1 MTMPTLAA
9 LAVHD
14 IRAALAAHQPD
25 TAPSKTASRQAA
37 VALILHEGAH
47 GLEVLFVQR
56 AEHPEDPWSGQMAL
70 PGGRREPGDGALVD
84 AAIRETHEE
93 VGLVLSPDACLGR
106 LDDLH
111 GAGRLASFDLSISPF
126 VFHVAERAAL
136 TPNHEIAATVWVP
149 LAFLGDA
156 GNIRPY
162 YFPPDPLKR
171 EFPSLPYGEYIIWG
185 LTYRILA
192 RFTALFGASLPQD
205 WDTPT
210 GVE

>member
-1 MTMPTLAA
+1 MPPLATA
-9 LAVHD
+9 SIDTIRTVLASNT
-14 IRAALAAHQPD
+14 PD
-25 TAPSKTASRQAA
+25 TAPSETAGRQAA
-37 VALILHEGAH
+37 VALILHDGPN
-47 GLEVLFVQR
+47 GLEVLFIQR

-70 PGGRREPGDGALVD
+70 PGGRRDPGDATLMD
-84 AAIRETHEE
+84 AAIRETAEE
-93 VGLVLSPDACLGR
+93 VGLTLTANDCLGR

-111 GAGRLASFDLSISPF
+111 GAGRLASFDLSITPF
-126 VFHVAERAAL
+126 VFHLSERGAV

-149 LAFLGDA
+149 LVFLGDS

-162 YFPPDPLKR
+162 HFPPDPMKR
-171 EFPSLPYGEYIIWG
+171 AFPSLPYGEYIIWG

-192 RFTALFGASLPQD
+192 GFAAHLGSELPQD